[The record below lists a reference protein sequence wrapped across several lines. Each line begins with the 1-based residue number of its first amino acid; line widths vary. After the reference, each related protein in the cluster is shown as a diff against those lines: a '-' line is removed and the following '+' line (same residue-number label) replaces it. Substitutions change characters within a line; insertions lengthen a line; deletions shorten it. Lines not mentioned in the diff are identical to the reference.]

1 MWQSPAD
8 AAPAARPPLF
18 SRDDSCASS
27 AEGPAPKLRRLLSKD
42 QWEEL
47 RPFIHRVYILEN
59 QSFKKL
65 AVILKETYGFA
76 PTVSVANIKI
86 IEIWL

>member
-8 AAPAARPPLF
+8 ATPAARPPLL

-27 AEGPAPKLRRLLSKD
+27 AEGPAPRTRRLLSKD

-65 AVILKETYGFA
+65 ALILKETYGFA
-76 PTVSVANIKI
+76 PTVSNQYENPWDMA
-86 IEIWL
+86 